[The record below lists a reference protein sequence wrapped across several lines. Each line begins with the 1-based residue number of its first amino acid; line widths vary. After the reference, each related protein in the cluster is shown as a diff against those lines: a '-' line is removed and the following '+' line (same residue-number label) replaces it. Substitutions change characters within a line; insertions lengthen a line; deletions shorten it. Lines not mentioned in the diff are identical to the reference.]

1 MILDEEHDI
10 KSLRPPRGEDPLRE
24 SYGSLPTLIFCEC
37 IHNLRYTFFLWIIL
51 VVTRRK
57 RIPYEKVM
65 RVLVKTLRSGY
76 RPKI

>member
-10 KSLRPPRGEDPLRE
+10 KILRPPRGEAPLRE
-24 SYGSLPTLIFCEC
+24 SYGSLPTLIFGEC
-37 IHNLRYTFFLWIIL
+37 INNLRYTFFLWIIL

-65 RVLVKTLRSGY
+65 LVLVNTAQT
-76 RPKI
+76 